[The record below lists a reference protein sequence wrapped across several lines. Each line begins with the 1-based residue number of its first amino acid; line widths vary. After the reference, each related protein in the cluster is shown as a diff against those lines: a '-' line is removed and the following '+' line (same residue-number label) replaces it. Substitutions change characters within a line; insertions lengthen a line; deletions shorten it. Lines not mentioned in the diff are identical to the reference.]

1 MFGIDDLAVAAMA
14 GSVLDTASGIFN
26 NERNIHFAEQNLAWQ
41 KQVQNTTWQRED
53 NAVQRRAADLK
64 AAGFNPLLA
73 AGGAAS
79 SGQAVA
85 TTAPQSNM
93 KTNFAETAIALARAQ
108 NDISMTRSQ
117 QELLKQQA
125 DVARQNADLLRL
137 QKEWY
142 QNHPDYAPGVES
154 GLHTGKG
161 VTQAFDN
168 VSNRVA
174 SWFTGKPQ
182 RANPNFDK
190 IVDYHM
196 SNGVPAGEAV
206 RRANKMLANYK

>member
-1 MFGIDDLAVAAMA
+1 MDPISGMVALGAA
-14 GSVLDTASGIFN
+14 GSILDAGVSVFN
-26 NERNIHFAEQNLAWQ
+26 NERNIDFAKQNLEWQ
-41 KQVQNTTWQRED
+41 KYVQNQTWQRED

-85 TTAPQSNM
+85 TTAPQSNL

-125 DVARQNADLLRL
+125 DVTRQNADLLRM

-161 VTQAFDN
+161 VTQVFDN

-174 SWFTGKPQ
+174 SWFSGSPQ

-190 IVDYHM
+190 IVKYHM

>member
-1 MFGIDDLAVAAMA
+1 MFGIDDIAAAAIGGSILDA
-14 GSVLDTASGIFN
+14 GVSLWN
-26 NERNIHFAEQNLAWQ
+26 NKRNIDFAKQNLSWQ
-41 KQVQNTTWQRED
+41 KHVQETTWNRED

-85 TTAPQSNM
+85 TTAPQGNM

-125 DVARQNADLLRL
+125 DVTRQNADLLRM

-142 QNHPDYAPGVES
+142 KNHPEYAPGAPS
-154 GLHTGKG
+154 GT
-161 VTQAFDN
+161 
-168 VSNRVA
+168 
-174 SWFTGKPQ
+174 PEQ
-182 RANPNFDK
+182 RANSYIDLFMNTSQRIRDWNSRKRSETGNYFVYGHPEGSK
-190 IVDYHM
+190 GRRLLKRI
-196 SNGVPAGEAV
+196 GVE
-206 RRANKMLANYK
+206 Y

>member
-1 MFGIDDLAVAAMA
+1 MFGIDDLAVAAIG
-14 GSVLDTASGIFN
+14 GSFLDTAAGIYN
-26 NERNIHFAEQNLAWQ
+26 NERNIDFAKQNLDWQ
-41 KQVQNTTWQRED
+41 KYVQRTTWDRED

-125 DVARQNADLLRL
+125 DVTRQNADLLRM

-142 QNHPDYAPGVES
+142 KNHPDYAPGVES

-174 SWFTGKPQ
+174 SWFTGNPQ

-190 IVDYHM
+190 IVKYHM

>member
-1 MFGIDDLAVAAMA
+1 MFGIDDIAIAAT
-14 GSVLDTASGIFN
+14 GSALLDTASGIFN
-26 NERNIHFAEQNLAWQ
+26 NERNLDYAKENLAWQ
-41 KQVQNTTWQRED
+41 KHVQETTWNRED

-125 DVARQNADLLRL
+125 DVTRQNADLLRM

-142 QNHPDYAPGVES
+142 KNHPDSAPGVES
-154 GLHTGKG
+154 GLYTVKG
-161 VTQAFDN
+161 LTQAFDN

-174 SWFTGKPQ
+174 SWFTGNPQ
-182 RANPNFDK
+182 RAIPDFDK
-190 IVDYHM
+190 IVKFHM
-196 SNGVPAGEAV
+196 SNGVPAGEAF
-206 RRANKMLANYK
+206 RRANKMLAKYK

>member
-1 MFGIDDLAVAAMA
+1 MFGIDDIFMAAIGGSILDA
-14 GSVLDTASGIFN
+14 GVNLFN
-26 NERNIHFAEQNLAWQ
+26 NERNLDYAKSNLAWQ
-41 KQVQNTTWQRED
+41 KQVQQTTWNRED
-53 NAVQRRAADLK
+53 SAVQRRAADLK

-79 SGQAVA
+79 SGAAVQ

-125 DVARQNADLLRL
+125 DVTRQNADLLRM

-142 QNHPDYAPGVES
+142 ENHPEYAPGVES

-161 VTQAFDN
+161 LESSFDA

-174 SWFTGKPQ
+174 SWFTGSPQ
-182 RANPNFDK
+182 RANPSFDK
-190 IVDYHM
+190 IVKFHM